1 MSFLRVHFRTFV
13 HATESEDKVREALA
27 FVVKGGEADADADVE
42 IEAAR
47 TEGHFGNP
55 IIIMEAAITRKR
67 EIKDFFTSLKGT
79 GIIEKLLEE
88 MDDRMDEHCNL
99 HFRVD
104 KDLALEKKITL
115 ARGKNVIDISL
126 KTAAYPANRENAL
139 KAARDFLNSMV

>member
-27 FVVKGGEADADADVE
+27 YIAGDTE
-42 IEAAR
+42 IEATR
-47 TEGHFGNP
+47 TDGHFGNP
-55 IIIMEAAITRKR
+55 IIILEAAITRKR
-67 EIKDFFTSLKGT
+67 EIKDFFISLKNT

-88 MDDRMDEHCNL
+88 IDDRMDEHCNL

-104 KDLALEKKITL
+104 KDIALEEKIVL

-139 KAARDFLNSMV
+139 VAARDFLNALI

>member
-27 FVVKGGEADADADVE
+27 HVAGDAE

-55 IIIMEAAITRKR
+55 IIILEADITRKR

-79 GIIEKLLEE
+79 SIIEKLLEE

-104 KDLALEKKITL
+104 KDMALEKQITL

-139 KAARDFLNSMV
+139 VAARDFLNSLL